1 MLLFLFSFTSFYL
14 IRLCLHWFLPFQYTH
29 SISLWPLFVSFTRS
43 PLDFSLRALSHP
55 VDPSTDD
62 TAVTSK
68 CLFLFR
74 FSFFFYSYFPL
85 APHILTPC
93 LVFGRNAFR
102 CLFLYL
108 MICSKSAYYP
118 DPLSADEQRRERKKI
133 VRTYQ
138 MELHVHMFVQKIAFS
153 NLFLSFVIHEP
164 KSDYLHSL
172 STLSLSH
179 SLPSEPTLTHSI

>member
-118 DPLSADEQRRERKKI
+118 DPLSADEQRREREKNC
-133 VRTYQ
+133 T
-138 MELHVHMFVQKIAFS
+138 HVPNGTSCSHVCTENCFFQPF
-153 NLFLSFVIHEP
+153 FVIC
-164 KSDYLHSL
+164 HSR
-172 STLSLSH
+172 TQK
-179 SLPSEPTLTHSI
+179 